1 MFESIQGAPVA
12 TVIMGVTILTSFL
25 VMNSRQDLYRALIL
39 HPYSLVR
46 EKTWYTLITSG
57 LIHGDI
63 GHLLFNMFT
72 FFFFAFP
79 LERFM
84 GSGRFAV
91 LYVVSLVLSDIS
103 TIVKHRNNKDYYCL
117 GASGAV
123 SAVVFSCIIYAPHA
137 SIFIM
142 LIPIPIPAPL
152 FGVLYL
158 FYCYYAARKGRGHIN
173 HDAHMWG
180 ALSGL
185 ILTALLD
192 PAAYAGFFEY
202 LKGLL

>member
-1 MFESIQGAPVA
+1 MFETLQGTPVA
-12 TVIMGVTILTSFL
+12 AVIMGVTILTSLL

-39 HPYSLVR
+39 HPWSLVR
-46 EKTWYTLITSG
+46 EKTWHTLITSG
-57 LIHGDI
+57 LIHGNV

-72 FFFFAFP
+72 FYFFAFP

-84 GSGRFAV
+84 GSWRFAV
-91 LYVVSLVLSDIS
+91 LYVVSLLLSDIS

-137 SIFIM
+137 SIYLMF
-142 LIPIPIPAPL
+142 IPIPIPAPL

-158 FYCYYAARKGRGHIN
+158 AYCYYAAKRGRGHIN

-180 ALSGL
+180 AVSGL
-185 ILTALLD
+185 VLTALLD
-192 PAAYAGFFEY
+192 PGAYSVLFGY